1 MPIGLRDGRI
11 ADCLGCVRD
20 SKQSD
25 GEILCRVL
33 RCIEAAARTLCPRAL
48 CIASFVCGWTSL
60 RSEDTVVPT
69 KRPSLCDVVDA
80 SYLDSVCQK
89 VTDVS
94 DDNDRTYSRG
104 REIL

>member
-1 MPIGLRDGRI
+1 MGELLT
-11 ADCLGCVRD
+11 ALGT
-20 SKQSD
+20 SD

-60 RSEDTVVPT
+60 RSEDMKVST
-69 KRPSLCDVVDA
+69 KRPSLCDVGVDA

-94 DDNDRTYSRG
+94 DGNDRTYSRG
-104 REIL
+104 SEIL